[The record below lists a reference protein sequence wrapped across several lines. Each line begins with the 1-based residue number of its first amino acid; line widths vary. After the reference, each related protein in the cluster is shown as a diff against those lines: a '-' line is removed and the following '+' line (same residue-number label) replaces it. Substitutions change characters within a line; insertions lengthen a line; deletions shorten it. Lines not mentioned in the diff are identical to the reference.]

1 MGRIERTVRADLDY
15 RDIYHYI
22 AQDNVT
28 AAVGFLRKLDEKLLR
43 ASDMPLAGATRPDL
57 GKKVRSWSVGK
68 YLLLYR
74 PIKGGIELLRVIH
87 GARKVRRVFRRGEP

>member
-1 MGRIERTVRADLDY
+1 MGRIDRTVRADLDY
-15 RDIYHYI
+15 RNIYHYI

-28 AAVGFLRKLDEKLLR
+28 AAVRFLTKLDEKLVL

-57 GKKVRSWSVGK
+57 GRNVRSWPVEK

-74 PIKGGIELLRVIH
+74 PIEGGIELLRVIH